1 MTRVCVRKGMK
12 KIVSGKASEYYN
24 FIGYEPLKLLRPISA
39 KLVGLSFHIHEVFVL
54 NEKEFI
60 LR

>member
-1 MTRVCVRKGMK
+1 MK